1 MKNLNVAIPTPF
13 REDES
18 LNVDGF
24 APIVEYQ
31 KQNGI
36 TSLLVSGSTGEQ
48 HSMSIEER
56 LRIIE
61 YFDQQRFPDIELVF
75 GASAIRTRDAV
86 RLIKALETSVVDVI
100 LIGFPPY
107 IRPTQQQA
115 VAYVEELLSHTT
127 KQVALYNNPGRTGFD
142 LTPESLHTLISRH
155 PNIVGYKETGDL
167 QRHLP
172 RAFPDEFILFAA
184 GDVNLVDNFATGGC
198 NGLSSVAG
206 NIYPQEIR
214 RAVGQL
220 LENEQV
226 DASLIEEL
234 VSRVIS
240 GHAIINIKQHYNGLG
255 MDTGI
260 CRAPIV

>member
-24 APIVEYQ
+24 KAIVEYQ

-36 TSLLVSGSTGEQ
+36 ESLLVSGSTGEQ

-56 LRIIE
+56 LQIIE
-61 YFDQQRFPDIELVF
+61 YFDQQRFQDIELVF

-86 RLIKALETSVVDVI
+86 RLVKALETSVIDVI

-107 IRPTQQQA
+107 IRPTQEQA

-142 LTPESLHTLISRH
+142 LTPDSLHSLINRY

-172 RAFPDEFILFAA
+172 LTYPDYFIMFAA
-184 GDVNLVDNFATGGC
+184 GDVKLVDNFVTGGC
-198 NGLSSVAG
+198 KGLSSVAG
-206 NIYPQEIR
+206 NIYPQEIKHT
-214 RAVGQL
+214 VEL
-220 LENEQV
+220 LLQHKQV
-226 DASLIEEL
+226 DAKPVEDL

-240 GHAIINIKQHYNGLG
+240 GHAIINIKQHYNSLG
-255 MDTGI
+255 INAGV
-260 CRAPIV
+260 CRAPLI